1 MELLDD
7 KYVQQLDQIAD
18 AIQESDELT
27 AFLDEEEDEQ
37 YNILR
42 EKYEPYI
49 QTIYED
55 VAQDDPLQVVAM
67 ERKLLEEKFEGL
79 YLSRIL
85 GYAVLRGETNDNFK
99 YLRPQNHFKD
109 ILLTICNSNNF
120 DVLKN
125 RVGQAVQLGFALSS
139 DIWITN
145 IMNAIK
151 NKRVIYFLEAQKL
164 EKYRDVRSRRT
175 SNVKFAKQ
183 FESLNYYTGEFPD
196 SVTRLRVLTPSLK
209 SFLFYRSEQKMDNS
223 SLLPKIKDLLENKDF
238 YHEKQFVEL
247 LLLIGLY
254 YDLPSDLQKVF
265 EKTLNDVRSSQ
276 EGFDEVF
283 FSLLEEMQDSAHV
296 ISAEHQKRFSSLVD
310 KSKKDELS
318 KYFKTLDIINSKGY
332 IDDAAVDAAR
342 DYYYKHEGLSIQ
354 NRCLRNAIF
363 ANFRRVF
370 GNLIPSEYSEYFE
383 LNKTIVNYI
392 NIFSNQKFN
401 QDVKELSLVYI
412 KKLLKFY
419 TDKRGRDYQDIKK
432 FVKTTFL
439 DLGFMSEK
447 ELKEL
452 FKTKRKKKVATA

>member
-1 MELLDD
+1 MEKLED
-7 KYVQQLDQIAD
+7 KYVEQLDQIAD
-18 AIQESDELT
+18 AIQESEELDT
-27 AFLDEEEDEQ
+27 YMEEEEDEQ
-37 YNILR
+37 YNELR

-55 VAQDDPLQVVAM
+55 VAEEDPLQLVAF
-67 ERKLLEEKFEGL
+67 EQKLLDEKFEGL

-85 GYAVLRGETNDNFK
+85 GYAVLRGETNDN
-99 YLRPQNHFKD
+99 YRYIRPQDHFKD
-109 ILLTICNSNNF
+109 ILLFICNSNNF

-145 IMNAIK
+145 IMNAIR

-164 EKYRDVRSRRT
+164 EKFRDVRSRRT
-175 SNVKFAKQ
+175 ANVKFAKQ
-183 FESLNYYTGEFPD
+183 FESLNYYTAEFPD
-196 SVTRLRVLTPSLK
+196 SVSSLRILTPSLK
-209 SFLFYRSEQKMDNS
+209 SFLFYRAENKMDNA
-223 SLLPKIKDLLENKDF
+223 SLMPKIKDLLENTEF
-238 YHEKQFVEL
+238 YGEKAFVEL

-254 YDLPSDLQKVF
+254 YDLPDDVQKSFV
-265 EKTLNDVRSSQ
+265 KALNKVRETQ
-276 EGFDEVF
+276 DNFDESF
-283 FSLLEEMQDSAHV
+283 FTLLEDMQESKHV
-296 ISAEHQKRFSSLVD
+296 ISAEHQKRFSNLVD

-318 KYFKTLDIINSKGY
+318 KYFKTLDVINAKGY
-332 IDDAAVDAAR
+332 IDESAIDAAR
-342 DYYYKHEGLSIQ
+342 EYYYQHEGLSIQ

-370 GNLIPSEYSEYFE
+370 NNLIPSEYTEYFE

-401 QDVKELSLVYI
+401 QDVKELSLKYI

-432 FVKTTFL
+432 FVKATFL
-439 DLGFMSEK
+439 DLGFMNEK

-452 FKTKRKKKVATA
+452 FKTKRKKKATA